1 MNKNYGKKPEKQPE
15 KNVNIQTPAL
25 GEEMSIGKFSPIYAE
40 EEQAPEVRE
49 HGFIPKIVQSFNA
62 GASGAI
68 SNLASYAEDFARQ
81 GKNMF
86 DVPIVRDVLPTK
98 WLFGK
103 EEEFFKGVKDYF
115 KNDANKSRVIAEIEG
130 GKDFTQLWKEG
141 KYMDAAQEVYLK
153 ATESI
158 PLSLAVI
165 TTTLAGQPNVG
176 MGLMYASS
184 AGGQIDQLSSRTD
197 MTESQKQINA
207 HVTGLIEA
215 LSEKLGDIPIANW
228 LKRIYSTGGKAAVNQ
243 ASKNIFRSVADKAF
257 STNGLLFPIVSEGI
271 EESAGQFGQNAVS
284 YVTGETD
291 KLDLM
296 KDVGKSFVYGSA
308 GGSQFAAAGAPGLI
322 KNTIAKKNITK
333 KAQQASDNVDNL
345 FDGYDT
351 QALKGALKGK
361 TEDEKIE
368 VLNSIATGEFTDEQ
382 KDAIFDYYSATQR
395 YEALKGGE
403 LKAKMNN

>member
-1 MNKNYGKKPEKQPE
+1 MSNIDILYQSLIKRPQFKDLSIDKFKKDMQDDNNRKALFGSLSKIPNFPQVDYDPFTRDMGYGYFDGGFPNIYEIDKQQPKWEENKPTIPMRYNVAMMPSLQKQQSETPLDDQQVKNVMYGDVPSGTKIGDVQINRAGTDFLMNKNYGKKPEKQPE

-49 HGFIPKIVQSFNA
+49 HSFIQKIVQSLNA

-68 SNLASYAEDFARQ
+68 SGLAAYAEEIARE

-86 DVPIVRDVLPTK
+86 DIPIVRDVLPTK

-103 EEEFFKGVKDYF
+103 EEEIFKGVKDYF
-115 KNDANKSRVIAEIEG
+115 KNNANKSRVIAEIEG

-153 ATESI
+153 ATESL

-165 TTTLAGQPNVG
+165 TTTIAGQPNVG

-184 AGGQIDQLSSRTD
+184 AGGQMDQLSSRTD

-243 ASKNIFRSVADKAF
+243 AS
-257 STNGLLFPIVSEGI
+257 
-271 EESAGQFGQNAVS
+271 
-284 YVTGETD
+284 
-291 KLDLM
+291 
-296 KDVGKSFVYGSA
+296 
-308 GGSQFAAAGAPGLI
+308 
-322 KNTIAKKNITK
+322 
-333 KAQQASDNVDNL
+333 
-345 FDGYDT
+345 
-351 QALKGALKGK
+351 
-361 TEDEKIE
+361 
-368 VLNSIATGEFTDEQ
+368 
-382 KDAIFDYYSATQR
+382 
-395 YEALKGGE
+395 
-403 LKAKMNN
+403 